1 LSKTVLKGNRA
12 INYLEAGKSNNQTIV
27 LLHGLG
33 NRSTTW
39 EEQLSKLSSHFHVIA
54 WDAPGYGDS
63 FDPSPV
69 YKDFSEFS
77 DTLKEFVE
85 SLDLSNFYLVGHSM
99 GAAIAIDFSYR
110 FPDKVQKLILADPT
124 RGSAFISEE
133 KSYQQLEDRLYAIN
147 EQGSYKL
154 AQDRAKNLFSDY
166 ATTQQI
172 EKSEKI
178 MAQVRPSGYSSAS
191 YSLYNLNQKNIYPLI
206 TVPTMIICGEED
218 KITPVPESKYI
229 YNHISNSELVTIP
242 KAGHLCFLE
251 APKKFSDYVINFFAK
266 AGRV

>member
-1 LSKTVLKGNRA
+1 
-12 INYLEAGKSNNQTIV
+12 
-27 LLHGLG
+27 
-33 NRSTTW
+33 
-39 EEQLSKLSSHFHVIA
+39 
-54 WDAPGYGDS
+54 DS

-191 YSLYNLNQKNIYPLI
+191 YSLYNLNQKNIYTFI
-206 TVPTMIICGEED
+206 TVPILII
-218 KITPVPESKYI
+218 
-229 YNHISNSELVTIP
+229 
-242 KAGHLCFLE
+242 F
-251 APKKFSDYVINFFAK
+251 YVIDK
-266 AGRV
+266 LTHCT